1 MFKRLTATSLA
12 ILLSAVLSF
21 AHEKATHVMGTVTG
35 LDANAVTVK
44 TQDGQSVSV
53 NLEEATEYVKDGLAM
68 TKADLKVGLRVMIE
82 AQVDEDTNVYR
93 AEEVMLGV
101 MDPTAADGHTE
112 HEH

>member
-1 MFKRLTATSLA
+1 
-12 ILLSAVLSF
+12 
-21 AHEKATHVMGTVTG
+21 
-35 LDANAVTVK
+35 
-44 TQDGQSVSV
+44 
-53 NLEEATEYVKDGLAM
+53 M